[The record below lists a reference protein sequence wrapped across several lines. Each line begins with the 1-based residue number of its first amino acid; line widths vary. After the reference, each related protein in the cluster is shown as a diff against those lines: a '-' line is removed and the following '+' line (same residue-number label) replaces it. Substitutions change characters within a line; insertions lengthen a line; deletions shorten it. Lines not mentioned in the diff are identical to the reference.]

1 MTLIYERKKNLICVS
16 YIQHRFKIG
25 INILPLRDLICA
37 FPYGADEKLPQK
49 MKQVGGMEA

>member
-1 MTLIYERKKNLICVS
+1 MFFCVS
-16 YIQHRFKIG
+16 YTEHG
-25 INILPLRDLICA
+25 LEMNVNILPLRDLICP